1 MGIWDSQANSG
12 LANALPVLTLLPKPE
27 RDILQE
33 RGKALIESQ
42 AYAHICHLRTCRV
55 PGGVG
60 WIHRVACKELSSF
73 PANVMDPCSDT
84 ENSICIALKTRA
96 IFMKPGL
103 HRVPPPL
110 SHLISPPG
118 LSVPNSKFLSFPQ
131 KCLHVTSDV
140 YTTTQMKFTAS
151 RTKGTVPLQRRARRN
166 RMKAKYNLHLP
177 LRNSLRAGLSQ
188 GLRPLM
194 WDFQNPVDQISRWS
208 RKRRLI
214 VVSCDQAN

>member
-1 MGIWDSQANSG
+1 M
-12 LANALPVLTLLPKPE
+12 
-27 RDILQE
+27 
-33 RGKALIESQ
+33 
-42 AYAHICHLRTCRV
+42 
-55 PGGVG
+55 G
-60 WIHRVACKELSSF
+60 WIHRVACIELSSF
-73 PANVMDPCSDT
+73 PANVMDPCSNT
-84 ENSICIALKTRA
+84 ENRICIALKTRA
-96 IFMKPGL
+96 IFMKSGL

-166 RMKAKYNLHLP
+166 RMKAKYNLHFP
-177 LRNSLRAGLSQ
+177 LRNSLQAELSQ